1 MKKLISPIFCAAII
15 IAASGCSQEISNNT
29 ANTTTVASTTTITT
43 AATGAAT
50 TVNDTTS
57 AIDEI
62 TAETSAEGVTES
74 SESKLLVAY
83 FTPSENSEADAISQA
98 SQTFYD
104 GETIGSAAAI
114 ARMIAKR
121 TGADMFSIQ
130 TVKDYP
136 VVYDDL
142 ADFDLDEQNRGEL
155 PELATHTDIIGY
167 DTIFVVYPVWWY
179 TMPQAIYS
187 FFDEYD
193 FAGKNIIPVTTHA
206 GSRLADSLARIGEL
220 EPDVTITSSF
230 TISAMNVETGESEVT
245 SWLAEIGY

>member
-1 MKKLISPIFCAAII
+1 MKRLISAILCAALI
-15 IAASGCSQEISNNT
+15 IAASGCSQDISVN
-29 ANTTTVASTTTITT
+29 ASTTTTAAKTEGTT
-43 AATGAAT
+43 AANETTTAT
-50 TVNDTTS
+50 AET
-57 AIDEI
+57 
-62 TAETSAEGVTES
+62 TAETSTEAVAES

-98 SQTFYD
+98 SQTVYD

-121 TGADMFSIQ
+121 TGTDMFSIQ

-142 ADFDLDEQNRGEL
+142 ADFALDEQNRGEL
-155 PELATHTDIIGY
+155 PELATHTDISVY

-193 FAGKNIIPVTTHA
+193 FAEKNIIPVTTHA

-220 EPDVTITSSF
+220 EPDATITSSF
-230 TISAMNVETGESEVT
+230 TISAMNAETGESEVT

>member
-1 MKKLISPIFCAAII
+1 MKKLISAILCAALI
-15 IAASGCSQEISNNT
+15 IAASGCSQDISVN
-29 ANTTTVASTTTITT
+29 ASTTTTAASTTTT
-43 AATGAAT
+43 AATTEGTTAADETST
-50 TVNDTTS
+50 T
-57 AIDEI
+57 A
-62 TAETSAEGVTES
+62 AETSTEAVAES

-98 SQTFYD
+98 SQTVYD

-142 ADFDLDEQNRGEL
+142 ADFALDEQNRSEL
-155 PELATHTDIIGY
+155 PELATHTDISGY
-167 DTIFVVYPVWWY
+167 DTVFVVYPVWWY
-179 TMPQAIYS
+179 TMPQSIYS
-187 FFDEYD
+187 FFEEYD

-220 EPDVTITSSF
+220 EPDATITSSF